1 MLDQYRPQALAV
13 LRIVS
18 ALLFLEHGT
27 QKLLGF
33 PDGGGNV
40 ASLISLMGLAG
51 IVELVGGIL
60 LVLGFKTR
68 IVAFILSGGGR
79 ILAGPRAGKPS
90 RCSTAATPPSCSASS
105 SSISSLPDRE
115 HGAWTG
121 KGSGERY
128 RLFGRFL
135 VGGAGVHDG
144 VVFRSVHDQVA
155 GKPALG
161 P

>member
-1 MLDQYRPQALAV
+1 
-13 LRIVS
+13 
-18 ALLFLEHGT
+18 
-27 QKLLGF
+27 
-33 PDGGGNV
+33 
-40 ASLISLMGLAG
+40 MGLAG
-51 IVELVGGIL
+51 ILEPVGGIL

-90 RCSTAATPPSCSASS
+90 RCSTAATPPSCSVSS
-105 SSISSLPDRE
+105 CSISSLPGRE

-121 KGSGERY
+121 KGRGDRRC